1 MLLSRRTAFVHRLRI
16 NNASEESWHGS
27 QAFAFHT
34 DFYIE
39 TSQTGILYIS
49 LKGYWTSLRGEE
61 FKMETSSMETEEIV
75 VENQVAESAETD
87 EVVPVE
93 VSETRAK
100 PPEIEKSPVQQV
112 NILDLSKLS
121 PEVQQGYR
129 VFMEMSADSYK
140 NVTWPFLEP
149 VDAEALGLWDYHER
163 IKEPMSFYQSK

>member
-1 MLLSRRTAFVHRLRI
+1 
-16 NNASEESWHGS
+16 
-27 QAFAFHT
+27 
-34 DFYIE
+34 
-39 TSQTGILYIS
+39 
-49 LKGYWTSLRGEE
+49 
-61 FKMETSSMETEEIV
+61 METSSMETEEIV

-121 PEVQQGYR
+121 SEVQQGYR